1 MELSL
6 QIDRLRMDRQVAEAH
21 RMFNRVLVTW
31 AGDVLELRR
40 QGMLAP
46 NWKIAAQIGE
56 DAGEHQAPAQF
67 LPMNP
72 SARKAA

>member
-40 QGMLAP
+40 QGLIAP
-46 NWKIAAQIGE
+46 NWRVSTPIGE
-56 DAGEHQAPAQF
+56 DAGEHQGSLPFQ
-67 LPMNP
+67 PMNP

>member
-6 QIDRLRMDRQVAEAH
+6 SIDKTRMDRQVAEAR
-21 RMFNRVLVTW
+21 RMFNRVLVCW

-40 QGMLAP
+40 QGLLAP
-46 NWKIAAQIGE
+46 TWKFTPSLS
-56 DAGEHQAPAQF
+56 EHQAPTAF

>member
-6 QIDRLRMDRQVAEAH
+6 HIDRLRMDRQVADAH

-40 QGMLAP
+40 QGLMAP
-46 NWKIAAQIGE
+46 NWKIATHIGE
-56 DAGEHQAPAQF
+56 DAGEHQAPAPF
-67 LPMNP
+67 VPMNP